1 MSLEQMYSL
10 SRAAKLVGVQ
20 RHTLKLWLAAEAIVL
35 PAVPQ
40 GSKVLI
46 KQSDLERVVRKRT
59 ARADWSLIRK
69 SA

>member
-1 MSLEQMYSL
+1 
-10 SRAAKLVGVQ
+10 VGVQ
-20 RHTLKLWLAAEAIVL
+20 RQTLKVWLAAEAIVL